1 LAHTLTNKSI
11 FKEARMTIKKHT
23 IQKRLNIEGVKRS
36 VRAGKIK
43 GIETTKRDIRS
54 EKINNISKNQQQLAV
69 QKKQY

>member
-1 LAHTLTNKSI
+1 MA
-11 FKEARMTIKKHT
+11 IKKHT

-54 EKINNISKNQQQLAV
+54 EKINNINKNQLQPEV

>member
-1 LAHTLTNKSI
+1 
-11 FKEARMTIKKHT
+11 MTIKKHT

-36 VRAGKIK
+36 IRAGKIK

-54 EKINNISKNQQQLAV
+54 KKINNISKNQQQLAV

>member
-1 LAHTLTNKSI
+1 MRVAINGFGRIGKLVLRS
-11 FKEARMTIKKHT
+11 F
-23 IQKRLNIEGVKRS
+23 IER
-36 VRAGKIK
+36 KIK